1 MNQRHWKNIYHASI
15 NASLMVANTAQIKSG
30 IMLNFNVN
38 VNPIK
43 HVNKT
48 IVGILIHVS
57 MRVIN
62 IYLESIIDDSVIRG
76 D

>member
-1 MNQRHWKNIYHASI
+1 
-15 NASLMVANTAQIKSG
+15 MVANTAQIKSG